1 MQYDP
6 KKRLHGSLLRDHPF
20 INIKKQEYDNHNLY
34 MEAKMDI
41 SSAIEHFENK
51 DYGDA
56 LVDAKKSVLELQ
68 IMHNL
73 RSDAAEREKLKQKWK
88 SYEEFVDK
96 IITALLS
103 QPDWDSKDG
112 PISNEELRAQLA
124 STPTLLTGFD
134 IGIHGEMFLQEG
146 NINKA
151 CEFFHKALQIILPL
165 MKSEPSSVRKKALG
179 IKVIQRQFELIFF

>member
-1 MQYDP
+1 
-6 KKRLHGSLLRDHPF
+6 
-20 INIKKQEYDNHNLY
+20 

-41 SSAIEHFENK
+41 SSAIEHLENK

-112 PISNEELRAQLA
+112 PISNEEMRAQLA
-124 STPTLLTGFD
+124 STPELLTGFD

-151 CEFFHKALQIILPL
+151 CEFFHEALQIILPL
-165 MKSEPSSVRKKALG
+165 MKSEPSSVRRKALG
-179 IKVIQRQFELIFF
+179 IKLKKWIDCLQKLEHPSVESDASTVPLSSTSLAASGPSHFSNF